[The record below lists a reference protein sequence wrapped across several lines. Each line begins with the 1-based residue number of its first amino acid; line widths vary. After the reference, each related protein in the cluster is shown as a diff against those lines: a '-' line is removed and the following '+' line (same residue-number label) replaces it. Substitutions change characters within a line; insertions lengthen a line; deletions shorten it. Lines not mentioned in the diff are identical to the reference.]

1 MLWRRVC
8 QPLPAEA
15 GTLDGSGCK
24 PGYATAAGNLIGSI
38 TVGLSFS
45 GLLTRVEI
53 GQILVTAELRR

>member
-1 MLWRRVC
+1 M
-8 QPLPAEA
+8 
-15 GTLDGSGCK
+15 
-24 PGYATAAGNLIGSI
+24 AAGNLIGSI